1 MALTVNFYSF
11 AKRKNSTA
19 LPTGAAQKT
28 ASVLLKDG
36 TSLENPVFTLKTAS
50 IAEYALYNYIH
61 VPEFGRYYFID
72 SRTYKTGSEIDISCT
87 EDVLGSFRAEI
98 LALSGVFLEYCS
110 DPTTN
115 IVDKRLCSKTVPQYA
130 VTNGT
135 LGNTTFTANGCV
147 IISSTGD
154 NSTGLYILQNA
165 SDIYSIFDGIDW
177 MNETVAGTTVE
188 DILLNGFQRMIG
200 VFQQFFEKDSATRN
214 LKSAL
219 SFPWVT
225 HGSAIGS
232 AVSPL
237 KIGAFNTQKTVY
249 EVANKIVTD
258 HVTLTIPWIGGDW
271 RKAGNFTRLILY
283 APLFGIISLP
293 VESLISDSSIRVSY
307 AFSYE
312 NGDVSMQV
320 EGTTSNHIVATAF
333 TNASSSMA
341 IGDSNIS
348 NSKVANAV
356 AQGLGAIT
364 ALALAETTGGA
375 SAALGGIASAGM
387 SLNDALGGEGML
399 GGGGYGGF
407 ACAALD
413 KTFHLYCITSDLSD
427 APANMGAVYGYPNFK
442 TGSLAGKIGYTKLRE
457 CTFGGTGSKQE
468 NDAISSYLNSG
479 FYIE

>member
-1 MALTVNFYSF
+1 MAITVEFF
-11 AKRKNSTA
+11 TFKKRKNSTA
-19 LPTGAAQKT
+19 IPTGAALTT
-28 ASVLLKDG
+28 ASVLLKAG
-36 TSLENPVFTLKTAS
+36 TTLENPTFILKTDS
-50 IAEYALYNYIH
+50 IAQFAIYNYIH
-61 VPEFGRYYFID
+61 VSDFGRYYFIEN
-72 SRTYKTGSEIDISCT
+72 RKYNTGSQIELTCSV
-87 EDVLGSFRAEI
+87 DVLGSFRTEI
-98 LALSGVFLEYCS
+98 FALTGVFFEYCS
-110 DPTTN
+110 DVTSD
-115 IVDKRLCSKTVPQYA
+115 IVDQRLCTKSVPSYA
-130 VTNGT
+130 VSNGT
-135 LGNTTFTANGCV
+135 LAHTTFTANGCV

-154 NSTGLYILQNA
+154 NTTGLYILQNA
-165 SDIYSIFDGIDW
+165 SDIYTIFDGIDW
-177 MNETVAGTTVE
+177 TNETVAGTTVE
-188 DILLNGFQRMIG
+188 DILVNGFQRMID

-214 LKSAL
+214 LKSAM

-225 HGSAIGS
+225 HSSAIGS

-249 EVANKIVTD
+249 KVANKIVTD
-258 HVTLTIPWIGGDW
+258 QVTLTIPWIGGDW

-283 APLFGIISLP
+283 APLFGVISLP
-293 VESLISDSSIRVSY
+293 VESLISDTSIRISY

-320 EGTTSNHIVATAF
+320 EGTTSNHIVASAF

-348 NSKVANAV
+348 NSKVASAV
-356 AQGLGAIT
+356 AQGMGAIT

-375 SAALGGIASAGM
+375 SAALGGLATAGVN
-387 SLNDALGGEGML
+387 LNNALGGEGML

-427 APANMGAVYGYPNFK
+427 TPANMGAAYGYPNFK
-442 TGSLAGKIGYTKLRE
+442 TGSLTGKTGYTKLRE
-457 CTFGGTGSKQE
+457 CTFGGSGSKEE
-468 NDAISSYLNSG
+468 NDLISRYLNGG